1 MRPETVT
8 VSGLN
13 PGTYAVDIWRTYAGG
28 RYGTLT
34 AATNAQG
41 QLVINAPAI
50 PTMQALYIHQ

>member
-1 MRPETVT
+1 MTVN
-8 VSGLN
+8 GLN

-28 RYGTLT
+28 KYGTLT